1 MSTHVPSHTTA
12 IRALVARGGREEA
25 QPGSTLRLGS
35 SVRLN
40 VGQGVVA
47 LFSSLTPSLR
57 AQAFCRAPS
66 KAVPASPCRFWTI
79 SQPNHRS
86 LIYRHQPPGCVST
99 AIVACRTT
107 GGGASA
113 QLSRL
118 GPGISLLVQKSSG
131 AARCLMTF
139 AHRTRRWSLEL
150 STPSHGRRENRIPVR
165 FTAAAAFGGCAV
177 VSVGARIWPESSRR
191 YIAHLYV
198 QAMVDI
204 NLPPSPPLP
213 AVPEMW
219 GATLLP
225 HSRCERASQR
235 ARRPQYERVAEQ
247 VPQARDRPRSSPR
260 LCAAASETRARPVAD
275 RASPLSR
282 VYEISS

>member
-1 MSTHVPSHTTA
+1 MRGLVVSGMHFAGCSVHPSLPAATEYAVEVGSAGLYSELITSHSSASPQDRRTGPMGHRADVLRPTGPGLAHRGRTLCLAAMSTHVPSHTTA

-25 QPGSTLRLGS
+25 AQPGFTLSLGS
-35 SVRLN
+35 SVRLG

-47 LFSSLTPSLR
+47 LFSRLTPSLR
-57 AQAFCRAPS
+57 AQAFCRALS

-118 GPGISLLVQKSSG
+118 GLGISLLVQKSSG

-139 AHRTRRWSLEL
+139 AHRTRSSSLKL
-150 STPSHGRRENRIPVR
+150 
-165 FTAAAAFGGCAV
+165 
-177 VSVGARIWPESSRR
+177 
-191 YIAHLYV
+191 
-198 QAMVDI
+198 
-204 NLPPSPPLP
+204 
-213 AVPEMW
+213 
-219 GATLLP
+219 
-225 HSRCERASQR
+225 
-235 ARRPQYERVAEQ
+235 
-247 VPQARDRPRSSPR
+247 
-260 LCAAASETRARPVAD
+260 
-275 RASPLSR
+275 
-282 VYEISS
+282 